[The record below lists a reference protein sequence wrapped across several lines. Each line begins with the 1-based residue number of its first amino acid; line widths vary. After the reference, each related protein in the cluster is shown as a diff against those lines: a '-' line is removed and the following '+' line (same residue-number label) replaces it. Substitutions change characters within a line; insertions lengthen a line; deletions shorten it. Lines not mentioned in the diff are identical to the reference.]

1 MSSVET
7 TPTIRKTALNAVH
20 RQMGAKMVEFNGWDM
35 PVEYPAS
42 LSGGIIAEHMAV
54 RTGVGIFDVSHMGD
68 IRLAGP
74 QALAAVQHI
83 SMNDA
88 SQLAI
93 GQAQYSALLYSQG
106 TFVDDVIV
114 HRLAEDEYLLVINA
128 GTREKDFNWVRDNTR
143 QFECAVEN
151 LSDDFTQIAIQ
162 GPKAVNLLQK
172 LTDAELSAVK
182 FYWVTRG
189 TLCGLPSILMGRTG
203 YTAEDGF
210 EIYIPSD
217 EQISTHVWSE
227 ILDAG
232 KEFGVV
238 PCGLGAR
245 NTLRLEGKLPL
256 YGHEISDTINVWEAG
271 LDRFCKMNKPDFIG
285 RAALEKAK
293 ASGVKRALV
302 GLEMSE
308 RGIARDGYKVL
319 DTSGREIGYVTS
331 GSPAPYLKKNIALA
345 YVPVEHSAVG
355 DKLKVEI
362 RGQGVG
368 ALVVPTPFYKRPKN
382 RGVEYVSEKRTTLTA
397 AQVLRSY
404 TRDNLPDFHDVP
416 ITDVNQVGSNGDRP
430 LHIACIRGNL
440 EDVVALVEA
449 GADVNAA
456 GDLGCTPLHHAA
468 AGSLYEIAK
477 VLVSH
482 GADVT
487 AKNEFGET
495 PIDLARDRTIEILES
510 AKKARS

>member
-1 MSSVET
+1 LSSVQA
-7 TPTIRKTALNAVH
+7 PAVRKTALNAVH

-42 LSGGIIAEHMAV
+42 IGGGIINEHIAV

-88 SQLAI
+88 SKLAI
-93 GQAQYSALLYSQG
+93 GQAQYSALLYPQG

-143 QFECAVEN
+143 QFDCTVEN
-151 LSDDFTQIAIQ
+151 LSDDFTQIAVQ

-172 LTDAELSAVK
+172 LTDADLSKVK
-182 FYWVTRG
+182 FYWITRG
-189 TLCGLPSILMGRTG
+189 KLCGLPNILMGRTG

-210 EIYIPSD
+210 EIYISAD
-217 EQISTHVWSE
+217 EATSARVWNE
-227 ILDAG
+227 VLATG

-271 LDRFCKMNKPDFIG
+271 LDRFCKMEKPEFIG
-285 RAALEKAK
+285 REALEKAK
-293 ASGVKRALV
+293 TAGIRRTLV
-302 GLEMSE
+302 GLEMTE
-308 RGIARDGYKVL
+308 RGIARDEYKVQ
-319 DTSGREIGYVTS
+319 DGTGREIGYVTS
-331 GSPAPYLKKNIALA
+331 GSPAPFLKKNVALA
-345 YVPVEHSAVG
+345 YVPVEDSTVG
-355 DKLKVEI
+355 AKVKVEI

-368 ALVVPTPFYKRPKN
+368 AVVVPTPFYKRPK
-382 RGVEYVSEKRTTLTA
+382 KA
-397 AQVLRSY
+397 A
-404 TRDNLPDFHDVP
+404 
-416 ITDVNQVGSNGDRP
+416 
-430 LHIACIRGNL
+430 
-440 EDVVALVEA
+440 
-449 GADVNAA
+449 
-456 GDLGCTPLHHAA
+456 
-468 AGSLYEIAK
+468 
-477 VLVSH
+477 
-482 GADVT
+482 
-487 AKNEFGET
+487 
-495 PIDLARDRTIEILES
+495 
-510 AKKARS
+510 